1 MPGKGINGRANMQ
14 KFQMNS
20 KKYGGNPFKYTSL
33 VSSVGRASKGGMW
46 NSIQSRT
53 APQVEK
59 DYTAP
64 IIDTTNLLTTV
75 SQGTTALGS
84 VTANETVT
92 WSFGSVQSDKN
103 IDASTGVITLNAVA
117 TIAGGIA
124 PYTVTATD
132 AGGNAVTTATFSPV
146 VIDIQTFNLEDN
158 WTWIKLLNAP
168 NIKMEE
174 ITSSSDGTKLAAV
187 GSQFF
192 EGGEVEDYYGGNIW
206 TSSDSGISWTERT
219 ITNAEGV
226 SNLNWECITSSS
238 DGTKLA
244 AVEAGHY
251 SDGGNI
257 WISSDS
263 GATWTERTVGG
274 GKQPWLTI
282 ASNSN
287 GNILIAG
294 GRGNTD
300 LGIYVSTDSG
310 AIWVLK
316 NSGNPPTITSSVA
329 INANGTVMA
338 SARSGG
344 DIYISPDTGETW
356 TAQGHTPNEGSDYNN
371 WFDLDSNA
379 SGNLIIAADA
389 NSPEGGVILDT
400 TSGNLTRANAG
411 EYQSVAVTS
420 SSSGEKLACVVQR
433 GSISGLWTYSG
444 TVANFNAVAWS
455 PRVMPIST
463 DIDEMTGMPSESL
476 WRIASSSD
484 GNILTVTTYKSDN
497 SGGDIWRVIYND

>member
-1 MPGKGINGRANMQ
+1 MSGKIPSRVRITRIQRNTPKYAGNMNQEGLISCGFGRNRVMCQ
-14 KFQMNS
+14 KI
-20 KKYGGNPFKYTSL
+20 K
-33 VSSVGRASKGGMW
+33 
-46 NSIQSRT
+46 SRT
-53 APQVEK
+53 APPQK
-59 DYTAP
+59 QDAASAP
-64 IIDTTNLLTTV
+64 
-75 SQGTTALGS
+75 
-84 VTANETVT
+84 
-92 WSFGSVQSDKN
+92 
-103 IDASTGVITLNAVA
+103 
-117 TIAGGIA
+117 A
-124 PYTVTATD
+124 PPA
-132 AGGNAVTTATFSPV
+132 AIEG
-146 VIDIQTFNLEDN
+146 IDIQTFNLEDN

-168 NIKMEE
+168 NIQMEE

-187 GSQFF
+187 GAQFF
-192 EGGEVEDYYGGNIW
+192 EGVGVEDYFGGNIW
-206 TSSDSGISWTERT
+206 T
-219 ITNAEGV
+219 
-226 SNLNWECITSSS
+226 
-238 DGTKLA
+238 
-244 AVEAGHY
+244 
-251 SDGGNI
+251 
-257 WISSDS
+257 SSDS

-274 GKQPWLTI
+274 GKQEWLTI

-294 GRGNTD
+294 GGWNTD

-310 AIWVLK
+310 ATWVLK
-316 NSGNPPTITSSVA
+316 NSGNPPTRTGSVA
-329 INANGTVMA
+329 INANGTVMS

-344 DIYISPDTGETW
+344 DIYISSDTGETW
-356 TAQGHTPNEGSDYNN
+356 TAQEYTPIEGSDYNN

-420 SSSGEKLACVVQR
+420 SSSGEKLACVVQG

-444 TVANFNAVAWS
+444 TVANFNTVAWS

-463 DIDEMTGMPSESL
+463 DIDEMSGLPSESL
-476 WRIASSSD
+476 WRIASSSN